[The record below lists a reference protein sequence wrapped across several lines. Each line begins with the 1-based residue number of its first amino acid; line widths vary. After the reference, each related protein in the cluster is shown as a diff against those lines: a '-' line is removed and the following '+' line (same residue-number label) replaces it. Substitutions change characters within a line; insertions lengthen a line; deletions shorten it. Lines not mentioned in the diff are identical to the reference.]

1 MTRNLQKCKK
11 LRWVS
16 KIGIFGGSYS
26 LFPRFD
32 GSITMNI
39 WKMPTKITL
48 NPISDKNN
56 YLEKRMAKFK
66 MAEIRSFYPIFA
78 QIKRTRDP
86 NITKLTP
93 IQWYNSFSNSN
104 TLKNRV
110 CKAPPFESPP
120 FYILSQFDLFHS
132 FIWIDFF

>member
-1 MTRNLQKCKK
+1 
-11 LRWVS
+11 
-16 KIGIFGGSYS
+16 
-26 LFPRFD
+26 
-32 GSITMNI
+32 
-39 WKMPTKITL
+39 
-48 NPISDKNN
+48 
-56 YLEKRMAKFK
+56 MAKFK

-86 NITKLTP
+86 NLENDPLFFISKLTP
-93 IQWYNSFSNSN
+93 IQWYNSFLISN

-132 FIWIDFF
+132 FIWIYFFLANHHIGTHQNKVALE